1 MSRDLLAIAVPAR
14 ARRSV
19 TLLHALCNHM
29 PKPLMVCGVC
39 LVAAHCFNDRRLSC
53 DRQVSLL
60 TVALMYSISFGIVVV
75 ASACYS
81 FLLLVTIVSIEYCS
95 TNVVTLGLLDILS
108 LP

>member
-1 MSRDLLAIAVPAR
+1 MGAAQRCISR
-14 ARRSV
+14 S
-19 TLLHALCNHM
+19 LHLTHL
-29 PKPLMVCGVC
+29 PP
-39 LVAAHCFNDRRLSC
+39 SC

-95 TNVVTLGLLDILS
+95 TNVVALGLLDILS